1 MVWMLLFGLA
11 EAGLLEF
18 RLGGLLVVPLVFV
31 GLDVFALFGEL
42 VFLLALVAQHGVA
55 DVAAADPAALGSG
68 EADLAE
74 HLGVLEGLADDQL
87 ELTVAEIGDSGAAL
101 VAALHELDQPVRQ

>member
-42 VFLLALVAQHGVA
+42 DFLLDLVAQHGVA
-55 DVAAADPAALGSG
+55 DVASADLAALVSG

-74 HLGVLEGLADDQL
+74 HLGALEGLADDQPH
-87 ELTVAEIGDSGAAL
+87 LTVAEIGDAGRVL
-101 VAALHELDQPVRQ
+101 